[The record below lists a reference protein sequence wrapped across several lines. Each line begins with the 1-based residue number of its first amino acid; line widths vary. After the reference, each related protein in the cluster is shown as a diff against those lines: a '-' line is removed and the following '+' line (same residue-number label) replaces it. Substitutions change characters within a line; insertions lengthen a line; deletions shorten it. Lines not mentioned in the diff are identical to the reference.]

1 MGSSINQ
8 NLLEQGLN
16 FLGRETAR
24 QTHEITNVH
33 NIINEL
39 SGLLG
44 DMLAAAAGGRELDPE
59 RIGKIVTKIQEQI
72 QRGNNLVR
80 GLNRFAHSVDVLT
93 GMFDLG
99 EVAER
104 VEFLAER
111 HARLGKVRLKCLPP
125 PKNVSFD
132 GFLLGHQQLILDALD
147 LILESDGR
155 SNEVCI
161 GYRIAHRAHQADRGA
176 DRRVGR
182 ALECSGRR
190 RRAAAGGLELP
201 PPAGRQGGVRCQ
213 TKYCWWT
220 TRSNS
225 WKPWPNACAPADSM
239 LTPPTT
245 ESRPWRKPRR
255 SVTTPSYWTWPC
267 RE

>member
-1 MGSSINQ
+1 MESPISQ
-8 NLLEQGLN
+8 TLLEQGLN

-44 DMLAAAAGGRELDPE
+44 DMLGAAAGGRPLEPE
-59 RIGKIVTKIQEQI
+59 RIGKIVTKIQAQI

-80 GLNRFAHSVDVLT
+80 GLNRFAHSVDVLK
-93 GMFDLG
+93 GMFDLE

-125 PKNVSFD
+125 PRNVSFD
-132 GFLLGHQQLILDALD
+132 GFLLGYQQLILDALD

-161 GYRIAHRAHQADRGA
+161 GYQVSNGMVEFSVESDQPRVKNDQTVDRIKNLEALIAELGGHLSVPGEKGVLQ
-176 DRRVGR
+176 RVVLAFPHLR
-182 ALECSGRR
+182 
-190 RRAAAGGLELP
+190 AGG
-201 PPAGRQGGVRCQ
+201 
-213 TKYCWWT
+213 
-220 TRSNS
+220 S
-225 WKPWPNACAPADSM
+225 
-239 LTPPTT
+239 
-245 ESRPWRKPRR
+245 
-255 SVTTPSYWTWPC
+255 
-267 RE
+267 

>member
-1 MGSSINQ
+1 MGSPISQ

-44 DMLAAAAGGRELDPE
+44 DMLAAAAGGQGLDPE
-59 RIGKIVTKIQEQI
+59 RVGKIVTKIQEQI

-93 GMFDLG
+93 GMFDLE

-132 GFLLGHQQLILDALD
+132 GFLLGYQQLILDALD

-161 GYRIAHRAHQADRGA
+161 GYQIADGVMEFYVESDQPRVKNDLTIERIKQIEALIAELGGRLNVPGEEGVLQ
-176 DRRVGR
+176 RVV
-182 ALECSGRR
+182 LSFPHLQ
-190 RRAAAGGLELP
+190 AGG
-201 PPAGRQGGVRCQ
+201 G
-213 TKYCWWT
+213 
-220 TRSNS
+220 
-225 WKPWPNACAPADSM
+225 
-239 LTPPTT
+239 
-245 ESRPWRKPRR
+245 
-255 SVTTPSYWTWPC
+255 
-267 RE
+267 